1 MIDVSSY
8 SGLGGRS
15 NNEDYFK
22 YNSHAFVLADGLGG
36 HECGEVA
43 SKAAVEYLT
52 SYPDEKINIENG
64 LNHIANDVNN
74 HILQIQKENPKLA
87 SMRTTVVAA
96 FIQGNKMGY
105 LNVGDSRFYYFKK
118 CELVH
123 QTVDH
128 SVPAMLAQAGRVD
141 PADIR
146 NHEDRNKLLKV
157 LGDSEDLA
165 LKGEK
170 QYDTIELEDGDAFL
184 LCSDGFWEYV
194 YETEMEI
201 DLSKS
206 DSAHEWKT
214 YMLKRLLN
222 RVTDNNDNFT
232 LICGILR
239 L

>member
-8 SGLGGRS
+8 SGLGGRT

-22 YNSHAFVLADGLGG
+22 YCSHAYVLADGLGG

-43 SKAAVEYLT
+43 SKAAAEYLT
-52 SYPDEKINIENG
+52 SYPVEQINIENG
-64 LNHIANDVNN
+64 LNHVADDVNK
-74 HILQIQKENPKLA
+74 HILELQKENPKLA

-96 FIQGNKMGY
+96 FIQDNKMGY
-105 LNVGDSRFYYFKK
+105 FNVGDSRFYYFKK
-118 CELVH
+118 GKLAY
-123 QTVDH
+123 QTIDN
-128 SVPAMLAQAGRVD
+128 SVPAMLAQAGRLDV
-141 PADIR
+141 ADIR

-157 LGDSEDLA
+157 LGDTEDLG
-165 LKGEK
+165 LKGDK
-170 QYDTIELEDGDAFL
+170 QYDTIELEPGDAFI

-206 DSAHEWKT
+206 NSANEWKT

-222 RVTDNNDNFT
+222 RVTGNNDNYT
-232 LICGILR
+232 LICGIV
-239 L
+239 

>member
-1 MIDVSSY
+1 M
-8 SGLGGRS
+8 
-15 NNEDYFK
+15 
-22 YNSHAFVLADGLGG
+22 
-36 HECGEVA
+36 
-43 SKAAVEYLT
+43 
-52 SYPDEKINIENG
+52 
-64 LNHIANDVNN
+64 
-74 HILQIQKENPKLA
+74 
-87 SMRTTVVAA
+87 
-96 FIQGNKMGY
+96 
-105 LNVGDSRFYYFKK
+105 
-118 CELVH
+118 
-123 QTVDH
+123 DH